1 MKRTIYLAVAVVAV
15 WVMCPL
21 ASYLA
26 SAQGHDA
33 PHFSYSGD
41 TGPGFWSEI
50 NPECGSPARQ
60 SPIDI
65 DRFVTDRGLGPLNV
79 TTKEA
84 TFRLSNTGYTVNAT
98 PTAESGELTITGKP
112 FALAQFHFHTLSEHT
127 VKGKRGVMELH
138 AVFQN
143 SPQNL
148 AVIGLLYT
156 IGQANP
162 FLQRLLDAGLPP
174 KTSSEPVTVRGV
186 DVKAAF
192 TSLASYYTYAGSLT
206 TPPCS
211 ETVTW
216 FVLKQWGEMSE
227 EQYEAFRRILGND
240 FRPIQKTAGR
250 RISATE
256 R

>member
-1 MKRTIYLAVAVVAV
+1 MNRKIGLVVAV
-15 WVMCPL
+15 LGAWI
-21 ASYLA
+21 AFGS
-26 SAQGHDA
+26 STFAQEHAA

-41 TGPGFWSEI
+41 TGPGFWSETD
-50 NPECGSPARQ
+50 PKCGSSARQ

-65 DRFVTDRGLGPLNV
+65 DHVVTDRGLGPLDL
-79 TTKEA
+79 TSKEGA
-84 TFRLSNTGYTVNAT
+84 FRLNNTGYTVNAT
-98 PTAESGELTITGKP
+98 PTVESGRLMIAGKP
-112 FALAQFHFHTLSEHT
+112 FTLAQFHFHTLSEHT
-127 VKGKRGVMELH
+127 VNGKRGVMELH

-174 KTSSEPVTVRGV
+174 KPSSAPVTVRGV
-186 DVKAAF
+186 DVKQAF
-192 TSLASYYTYAGSLT
+192 PSLASYYTYAGSLT

-250 RISATE
+250 RVSATE

>member
-1 MKRTIYLAVAVVAV
+1 MKRKTGLAIAVLVV
-15 WVMCPL
+15 WVAC
-21 ASYLA
+21 AA
-26 SAQGHDA
+26 VSAQEHEA

-41 TGPGFWSEI
+41 TGPGFWSET
-50 NPECGSPARQ
+50 SPGCAPSARQ

-65 DRFVTDRGLGPLNV
+65 DRFVTDPRLGPLSL
-79 TTKEA
+79 TTQA
-84 TFRLSNTGYTVNAT
+84 AAFRLGNTGYTVTAT
-98 PTAESGELTITGKP
+98 PTVESGRLTIAGKP

-127 VKGKRGVMELH
+127 VSGRRGVMELH

-143 SPQNL
+143 SAQNL

-156 IGQANP
+156 IGRADP

-174 KTSSEPVTVRGV
+174 KSGSAPVTVRGV
-186 DVKAAF
+186 DMKQAF
-192 TSLASYYTYAGSLT
+192 PNLADYYTYAGSLT

-227 EQYEAFRRILGND
+227 EQYETFRHILGND

-250 RISATE
+250 TVSATA

>member
-1 MKRTIYLAVAVVAV
+1 MNRKISLVVAV
-15 WVMCPL
+15 LGAWI
-21 ASYLA
+21 AFGS
-26 SAQGHDA
+26 SAPAQEHAA

-41 TGPGFWSEI
+41 TGPGFWPEI
-50 NPECGSPARQ
+50 NRECGSPARQ

-65 DRFVTDRGLGPLNV
+65 DRVVTDRGLGPLDLIS
-79 TTKEA
+79 KEGA
-84 TFRLSNTGYTVNAT
+84 FRLSNTGYTVNVT
-98 PTAESGELTITGKP
+98 PTAESGRLTIAGKA
-112 FALAQFHFHTLSEHT
+112 FTLAQFHFHTLSEHT
-127 VKGKRGVMELH
+127 VNGKRGVMELH

-143 SPQNL
+143 SPKNL

-156 IGQANP
+156 IGRADP

-174 KTSSEPVTVRGV
+174 KMGSAPVTVQGV
-186 DVKAAF
+186 DVKQAF
-192 TSLASYYTYAGSLT
+192 TSLASYYTYPGSLT

-250 RISATE
+250 RVAATE